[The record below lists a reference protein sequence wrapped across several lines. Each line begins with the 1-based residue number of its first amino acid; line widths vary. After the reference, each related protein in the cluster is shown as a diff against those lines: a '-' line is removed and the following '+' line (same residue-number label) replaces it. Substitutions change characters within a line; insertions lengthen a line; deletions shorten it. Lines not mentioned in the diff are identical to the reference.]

1 MTIAFNYAA
10 RSDVGM
16 VRTNNE
22 DSAYA
27 GPHLLAMADGMGG
40 HAGGDVASSTI
51 VAALVDL
58 DDQALSGAEATDAL
72 LSTIAAA
79 NADLGRQV
87 KEDSRLEGMGTTL
100 IALLRA
106 RDKLV
111 LAHIGDSRAF
121 LVREGKV
128 AQITKDH
135 SFVQQLVDQGRITAE
150 EAQTHPQRSLVTKVL
165 TGQPDDEPDIVVRQ
179 AIVGDRY
186 LIASD
191 GLTDYVARDTIDEV
205 LIEGRPPA
213 DCAERLVQLALKA
226 GAPDNVTVV
235 IGDVVNLVKGPVP
248 SDVPEVVGAAA
259 AQRRGGTRPIPVT
272 PAEKAAALTQEATGQ
287 IPGDVSDDTDLDVQL
302 AEEGPRSR
310 RGRLLRILGAAA
322 VAVVVLLGGA
332 YASWLWVQT
341 QYWVGTDTQQVVLY
355 RGVNQQL
362 GPIDLSRVDTLTG
375 IQLIDLPPVY
385 QDQLTKG
392 VDFTARGPAVDRI
405 SALKVQAQACQWA
418 KEHSEPCQTVDRTWT
433 EPTPTPSTSPTSSS
447 SSPPS
452 DPSGTLSSPSA
463 SPSTTTPGA

>member
-1 MTIAFNYAA
+1 MPIAFNYAA

-16 VRTNNE
+16 VRSNNE
-22 DSAYA
+22 DSGYA

-40 HAGGDVASSTI
+40 HAGGDIASSTI

-72 LSTIAAA
+72 LACIESA

-87 KEDSRLEGMGTTL
+87 KEDHRLDGMGTTL

-165 TGQPDDEPDIVVRQ
+165 TGQPDDEPDVVVRQ

-205 LIEGRPPA
+205 LVGTRRPA

-235 IGDVVNLVKGPVP
+235 IGDVVDMVKGPVP

-259 AQRRGGTRPIPVT
+259 VPRRRGTRPIPVT
-272 PAEKAAALTQEATGQ
+272 PAEKAAALTAEATGT
-287 IPGDVSDDTDLDVQL
+287 DRRDTDTGGELDVQL
-302 AEEGPRSR
+302 AEEGPPSR
-310 RGRLLRILGAAA
+310 RGRVLRVLGAAV
-322 VAVVVLLGGA
+322 VALVVLLGGA

-341 QYWVGTDTQQVVLY
+341 QYWVGSDGDRVVLY
-355 RGVNQQL
+355 RGVDQRL
-362 GPIDLSRVDTLTG
+362 GPIDLSRVDTKTSIRVSG
-375 IQLIDLPPVY
+375 LPSVY
-385 QDQLTKG
+385 QDQLVKG
-392 VDFTARGPAVDRI
+392 VEFTSRTAALERIATLEVQARACAWAARNSETCPMVDR
-405 SALKVQAQACQWA
+405 S
-418 KEHSEPCQTVDRTWT
+418 WT
-433 EPTPTPSTSPTSSS
+433 EPTPSPSPSPS
-447 SSPPS
+447 SSPSGSRSPS
-452 DPSGTLSSPSA
+452 PSPSA
-463 SPSTTTPGA
+463 SPSASSTAPAA